1 MSKYKGRKP
10 QPQQRPRNMNDTAP
24 QKVEAFTFGEPSAVL
39 DRRDILDYVE
49 CVNNGKWF
57 EPPVSFNGLAKS
69 LRAAVHHSSPI
80 YVKRNILAST
90 FIPHPLLSQQ
100 DFSRF
105 ALDFLVFGNAFLEQR
120 KSVTGRPLK
129 LETSPAKYTRR
140 GTEEDVYWW
149 VPSFDQPHPFAPGS
163 VFHLLE
169 PDINQELYGMPE
181 YLSALN
187 SAWLN
192 EAATLFRR
200 KYYQNGAHA
209 GYIMYVTDAAQSGT
223 DVEALRDAM
232 RSSKGLGNFK
242 NLFFYAPHGKP
253 DGIKIV
259 PLSEVATKDDFFN
272 IKKVSAADLLDA
284 HRVPFQLMGGKPENI
299 GSMGDIEKVARVF
312 VRNELTPLQE
322 RFKEINEWVG
332 KKVIN
337 FTKYDLDS

>member
-1 MSKYKGRKP
+1 MSTRYSNKKKP
-10 QPQQRPRNMNDTAP
+10 YTAKLQQSAAP
-24 QKVEAFTFGEPSAVL
+24 AQSMEAFTFGEPTAVL

-49 CVNNGKWF
+49 CVDNGRWY
-57 EPPVSFNGLAKS
+57 EPPVSFSGLAKS

-90 FIPHPLLSQQ
+90 YIPHPLLSQQ

-105 ALDFLVFGNAFLEQR
+105 VLDFLVFGNAFIEKRVSLSG
-120 KSVTGRPLK
+120 KPIK

-140 GTEEDVYWW
+140 GVEDDTYWYMQ
-149 VPSFDQPHPFAPGS
+149 SDSQPHPFAPGS

-169 PDINQELYGMPE
+169 PDINQEVYGLPE

-192 EAATLFRR
+192 ESATLFRR

-209 GYIMYVTDAAQSGT
+209 GYIMYVTDAAQSST
-223 DVEALRDAM
+223 DVEALRKAM
-232 RSSKGLGNFK
+232 RDSKGLGNFK
-242 NLFFYAPHGKP
+242 NLFFYAPNGKA

-272 IKKVSAADLLDA
+272 IKKVSAEDLMSA
-284 HRVPFQLMGGKPENI
+284 HRVPPQMMGMMPNNTG
-299 GSMGDIEKVARVF
+299 GFGDVVKAAEVF

-322 RFKEINEWVG
+322 RIREINEWIG
-332 KKVIN
+332 DDVIV
-337 FTKYDLDS
+337 FDKYIL

>member
-1 MSKYKGRKP
+1 M
-10 QPQQRPRNMNDTAP
+10 Q
-24 QKVEAFTFGEPSAVL
+24 AFTFGEPSAVL
-39 DRRDILDYVE
+39 DRRDILDYTE
-49 CVNNGKWF
+49 CVGNGKWI
-57 EPPVSFNGLAKS
+57 EPPVSFSGLAKS

-90 FIPHPLLSQQ
+90 YIPHPLLSQQ

-105 ALDFLVFGNAFLEQR
+105 VLDYLVFGNAFLEKR
-120 KSVTGRPLK
+120 FSVTGKLLK

-140 GTEEDVYWW
+140 SVDPSVYWF
-149 VPSFDQPHPFAPGS
+149 VQSFAEPHPFAPDS

-192 EAATLFRR
+192 ESATLFRR

-209 GYIMYVTDAAQSGT
+209 GYIMYVTDAAQNNT
-223 DVEALRDAM
+223 DVEALREAM
-232 RSSKGLGNFK
+232 SDSKGMGNFK
-242 NLFFYAPHGKP
+242 NLFFYAPNGKP

-284 HRVPFQLMGGKPENI
+284 HLIPYQLMGGKPENV
-299 GSMGDIEKVARVF
+299 GSVGDVEKAAKVF
-312 VRNELTPLQE
+312 VRNELTPLQQRIKE
-322 RFKEINEWVG
+322 VNDWVGVEVIRFK
-332 KKVIN
+332 
-337 FTKYDLDS
+337 KYNLENDDE

>member
-1 MSKYKGRKP
+1 MSKKNKKHAAKNTLTP
-10 QPQQRPRNMNDTAP
+10 PAAAP
-24 QKVEAFTFGEPSAVL
+24 QKMEAFTFGEPSPVL
-39 DRRDILDYVE
+39 DRRDILDYTE
-49 CVNNGKWF
+49 CVGNGRWF
-57 EPPVSFNGLAKS
+57 EPPVSFTGLAKT

-105 ALDFLVFGNAFLEQR
+105 ALDFLVFGNAFLEKR
-120 KSVTGRPLK
+120 MSVTGKLLR
-129 LETSPAKYTRR
+129 LETSPAKYTRK
-140 GTEEDVYWW
+140 GTNEDVYWF
-149 VPSFDQPHPFAPGS
+149 VQSFITPHEFAPGS

-169 PDINQELYGMPE
+169 PDINQELYGLPE

-192 EAATLFRR
+192 ESATLFRR

-209 GYIMYVTDAAQSGT
+209 GYIMYVTDAAQSST
-223 DVEALRDAM
+223 DVEALREAM

-242 NLFFYAPHGKP
+242 NLFFYAPNGKP

-272 IKKVSAADLLDA
+272 IKKASAEDLMSA
-284 HRVPFQLMGGKPENI
+284 HRVPPQMMGVIPNNTG
-299 GSMGDIEKVARVF
+299 GFGDVVKAAQVF

-322 RFKEINEWVG
+322 RIKEVNEWIG
-332 KKVIN
+332 EEMIRFKPYN
-337 FTKYDLDS
+337 LCNAD

>member
-1 MSKYKGRKP
+1 MSRKNNKRQ
-10 QPQQRPRNMNDTAP
+10 QPRTQNHTAAP
-24 QKVEAFTFGEPSAVL
+24 AQSMEAFTFGEPTPVL

-49 CVNNGKWF
+49 CIDNGQWY
-57 EPPVSFNGLAKS
+57 EPPVSFSGLAKS
-69 LRAAVHHSSPI
+69 MRAAVHHSSPI
-80 YVKRNILAST
+80 YVKRNILVST
-90 FIPHPLLSQQ
+90 YIPHPLLSRQ

-105 ALDFLVFGNAFLEQR
+105 VLDYLVFGNAFLEER
-120 KSVTGRPLK
+120 RGLTGKSLK

-140 GTEEDVYWW
+140 GVEDDVYWYIQ
-149 VPSFDQPHPFAPGS
+149 SYAQPHEFAAGS

-192 EAATLFRR
+192 ESATLFRR

-209 GYIMYVTDAAQSGT
+209 GYIMYVTDAAQNST
-223 DVEALRDAM
+223 DVESLRKAM
-232 RSSKGLGNFK
+232 RDSKGLGNFK

-284 HRVPFQLMGGKPENI
+284 HRIPFQLMGGKPENV
-299 GSMGDIEKVARVF
+299 GSVGDVEKVAKVF
-312 VRNELTPLQE
+312 VRNELTPLQA
-322 RFKEINEWVG
+322 RFMELNEWAG
-332 KKVIN
+332 DDIIR
-337 FTKYDLDS
+337 FEKYSLDPAE

>member
-1 MSKYKGRKP
+1 MAKKRKHHAAKNTITP
-10 QPQQRPRNMNDTAP
+10 PAAAP
-24 QKVEAFTFGEPSAVL
+24 KKMEAFTFGEPSPVL
-39 DRRDILDYVE
+39 DRRDILDYTE
-49 CVNNGKWF
+49 CVGNGKWF
-57 EPPVSFNGLAKS
+57 EPPVSFTGLAKT

-105 ALDFLVFGNAFLEQR
+105 ALDFLVFGNAFLEKR
-120 KSVTGRPLK
+120 MSVTGKLLR
-129 LETSPAKYTRR
+129 LETSPAKYTRK
-140 GTEEDVYWW
+140 GTGEDAYWF
-149 VPSFDQPHPFAPGS
+149 VQSFVTPHEFAPSS

-169 PDINQELYGMPE
+169 PDINQELYGLPE

-192 EAATLFRR
+192 ESATLFRR

-209 GYIMYVTDAAQSGT
+209 GYIMYVTDAAQSST
-223 DVEALRDAM
+223 DVESLREAM

-242 NLFFYAPHGKP
+242 NLFFYAPNGKP

-272 IKKVSAADLLDA
+272 IKKASAEDLMSA
-284 HRVPFQLMGGKPENI
+284 HRVPPQMMGVIPNNTG
-299 GSMGDIEKVARVF
+299 GFGDVVKAAQVF

-322 RFKEINEWVG
+322 RIKEVNEWIG
-332 KKVIN
+332 AEVIR
-337 FTKYDLDS
+337 FKPYELTPAE